1 MRHIESHIQQSV
13 VQWFRLQYPE
23 FWRLGFAVP
32 NGGARNQREG
42 ATLKR
47 EGVVAG
53 VADML
58 ITIPRHG
65 YGCLALE
72 FKTLTGRQSAV
83 QKQWQ
88 ADFEAMGNKYV
99 IVRTVEDAKAVIEN
113 YLKDNH

>member
-1 MRHIESHIQQSV
+1 MRHIESNTQQAFIR
-13 VQWFRLQYPE
+13 WFRLQYPDY
-23 FWRLGFAVP
+23 WRLGFAVP

-47 EGVVAG
+47 EGVVPG
-53 VADML
+53 VADVL

-72 FKTLTGRQSAV
+72 FKTLTGRQSAA

-88 ADFEAMGNKYV
+88 TDFERQGNKYAL
-99 IVRTVEDAKAVIEN
+99 VRTKEEAILITKH
-113 YLKDNH
+113 YLNDDF